1 MLARALGLTVL
12 LLLAALLPSAVA
24 RAENPVLEGTV
35 GTNDAFVISLVDA
48 SGAKVTHLDP
58 GTYTIH
64 VHDRSD
70 LHDFHLDGPGVNQST
85 DVEGIGDVTAVWKTV
100 ELVVCLT
107 DCDDCL
113 DDAQFAVE

>member
-48 SGAKVTHLDP
+48 SGVKVTHLDP

-70 LHDFHLDGPGVNQST
+70 LAVRSIEDRPGERLHPERR
-85 DVEGIGDVTAVWKTV
+85 DVRPDILPAS
-100 ELVVCLT
+100 
-107 DCDDCL
+107 
-113 DDAQFAVE
+113 AVEVGPA